1 MNMDLAS
8 EPWAEHALLH
18 EVFHAHRHLFLGI
31 REPREQVGRIQS
43 PLHEEAMAH
52 AMERRLLDQ
61 WTHGAYLRLVT
72 AIARERPMPER
83 SRYYSMV
90 TSTEAARLDTLFQ
103 PAVNQLEHRLREAQ
117 YGLDVDV
124 ATGILRGQPEE
135 TVLIEAYRAAL
146 IRNIGP

>member
-1 MNMDLAS
+1 
-8 EPWAEHALLH
+8 
-18 EVFHAHRHLFLGI
+18 
-31 REPREQVGRIQS
+31 
-43 PLHEEAMAH
+43 
-52 AMERRLLDQ
+52 
-61 WTHGAYLRLVT
+61 
-72 AIARERPMPER
+72 
-83 SRYYSMV
+83 MV